1 MNTLFESN
9 KIGTMNLSNRFI
21 RSATWEGMADDNG
34 KCSSKLIELMSELA
48 SGGIGLIITGHAYVH
63 QNGRHSPWQLGIDRD
78 ELIPGLKSMTRAVH
92 EQGG

>member
-21 RSATWEGMADDNG
+21 RSATWEGMAEDDG
-34 KCSSKLIELMSELA
+34 KCSPQLIELMSELA
-48 SGGIGLIITGHAYVH
+48 KGGAGLIITGHTYVH

-78 ELIPGLKSMTRAVH
+78 EHIPDLKKR
-92 EQGG
+92 GCPR